1 MATATADVNK
11 LDGFPRVGWSNK
23 RKRAWSLLQRAKPFV
38 LSAKDGTCFV
48 QSGGSATRV
57 DDDGSPIGS
66 RSPWPGSW
74 TRQSGRW
81 GGRRGS
87 PAGAQARRRRPG
99 PG

>member
-11 LDGFPRVGWSNK
+11 LDGFPQVGWSNK

-57 DDDGSPIGS
+57 DDDGSPIRGTVAVA
-66 RSPWPGSW
+66 RLLDQAKRPV
-74 TRQSGRW
+74 GR
-81 GGRRGS
+81 
-87 PAGAQARRRRPG
+87 
-99 PG
+99 